1 MSPHRILVV
10 EDHEPFRRV
19 MCALLRQ
26 RADVSIVGE
35 ARDGL
40 EAVHRA
46 EALQPDVVMLD
57 IGLPSLNG
65 VEAAGRIRTV
75 APNAKL
81 LLVTNEVSP
90 DVVEEAFRRGAHGYV
105 YKPRAQRDLLHVI
118 EAVLRGGR
126 FVSSGLERIARGD
139 SLTSHRHDALFYSN
153 EAILVNAVSRFIAG
167 ALNQGSAVIALVTES
182 HGDSICSSLQASK
195 VDLNRAIQQGRYIP
209 LTISGLLSNVMV
221 NCWPDPVRL
230 LNAVEEVMT
239 TIVQRAT
246 GQHATVSVCGEGAAT
261 LWADGY
267 VEAAI
272 QLEHLWDEIASSR
285 HMDVLCPYPIAAR
298 QENARLVRSLCA
310 EHTAVEIC

>member
-1 MSPHRILVV
+1 MAPHRILVV

-19 MCALLRQ
+19 MCALLQQ
-26 RADVSIVGE
+26 RADMSIVGE
-35 ARDGL
+35 ACDGL

-57 IGLPSLNG
+57 LGLPSLNG
-65 VEAAGRIRTV
+65 VEAAGRIRAV
-75 APNAKL
+75 APDAKL
-81 LLVTNEVSP
+81 LIVTNEVSL

-139 SLTSHRHDALFYSN
+139 SLTSHRHDVLFYPN
-153 EAILVNAVSRFIAG
+153 EAIFANVVSHFIAG
-167 ALNQGSAVIALVTES
+167 ARKKGSAVIALVTES
-182 HGDSICSSLQASK
+182 HGECLHGGLEASD
-195 VDLNRAIQQGRYIP
+195 VDLDRAVQQGRYTS
-209 LTISGLLSNVMV
+209 LSISALLSKVMV
-221 NCWPDPVRL
+221 NCWPDPTRF
-230 LNAVEEVMT
+230 LNAVRDAVVEAGR
-239 TIVQRAT
+239 RAT
-246 GQHATVSVCGEGAAT
+246 SQPPRVAACCECSPT
-261 LWADGY
+261 LWADGH

-272 QLEHLWDEIASSR
+272 QLEHLWDEVARSQPV
-285 HMDVLCPYPIAAR
+285 DLLCAYPIATR